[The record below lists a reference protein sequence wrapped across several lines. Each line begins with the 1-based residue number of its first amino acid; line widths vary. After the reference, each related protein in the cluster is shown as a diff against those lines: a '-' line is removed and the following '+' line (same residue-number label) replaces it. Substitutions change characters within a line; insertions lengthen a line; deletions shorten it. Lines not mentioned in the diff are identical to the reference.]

1 MIDQLHSACAPLC
14 YARKSLTPGKLGEAI
29 AALVVGIA
37 WEGGRYLGELR
48 IREFE
53 RFESWKSTLERRCVQ
68 DKTFDCT
75 DYSTCNT
82 CSMIALIANGTPG
95 GRS

>member
-48 IREFE
+48 ITEFE
-53 RFESWKSTLERRCVQ
+53 RFESWSDGVCKIRRSIAQITAPATLAR
-68 DKTFDCT
+68 
-75 DYSTCNT
+75 
-82 CSMIALIANGTPG
+82 
-95 GRS
+95 